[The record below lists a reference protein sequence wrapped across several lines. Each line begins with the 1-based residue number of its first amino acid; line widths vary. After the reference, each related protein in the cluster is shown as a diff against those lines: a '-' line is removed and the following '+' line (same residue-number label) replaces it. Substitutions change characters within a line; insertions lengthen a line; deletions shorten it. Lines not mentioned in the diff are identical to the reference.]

1 MAVGEL
7 AIIVSPWTSRFGSSR
22 TAVADRG
29 LQGWYEDTFRLH
41 EARYFSGG
49 RPTNLVRDGGNE
61 SYDEP
66 PSGTSGNLL
75 AVLTAT
81 QDQEPPGWPGQQPPI
96 WLPDGDYSPDLGA
109 HQHRQ
114 APPPR
119 RHRTGNILFGSIA
132 GLAVLLVGVG
142 IWGAASSAA
151 KPAPAPTVTVTTA
164 AAPAATVTITAAA
177 APAATVTVTAA
188 AAPAAVV
195 TVTVTAQP
203 TAAGAGQ
210 PPAASGVLINFSGNG
225 PGNSAPFL
233 VHSSAVAARYSYDCS
248 GFGATGN
255 FIADMVSGN
264 PSSGSYDNQSI
275 AHELG
280 SGRSQTTTIYP
291 QLQGGSYHLEVSSE
305 CSWSI
310 TLTAG

>member
-49 RPTNLVRDGGNE
+49 RPTNLVRDGDNE

-96 WLPDGDYSPDLGA
+96 WLPDGDYWPDLGA
-109 HQHRQ
+109 HQHGQ

-119 RHRTGNILFGSIA
+119 RHRTGNILLGSIA

-142 IWGAASSAA
+142 IWGAASSASE
-151 KPAPAPTVTVTTA
+151 PAPAPTVTV
-164 AAPAATVTITAAA
+164 TAAA

-188 AAPAAVV
+188 AAPAA
-195 TVTVTAQP
+195 TVTVTATAAPAAAVTVTLTAQP
-203 TAAGAGQ
+203 TATGAGQ
-210 PPAASGVLINFSGNG
+210 PSASSGVLINFSGNG
-225 PGNSAPFL
+225 PGNSAPFI
-233 VHSSAVAARYSYDCS
+233 VNSSAVAARYSYDCS

-255 FIADMVSGN
+255 FIADMVSGS

-275 AHELG
+275 ANELG
-280 SGRSQTTTIYP
+280 SGGSQTTTVYP
-291 QLQGGSYHLEVSSE
+291 QIQGGSYHLDVNSE